1 MGHSQ
6 TEKTRNHERIVRTA
20 LTEELRNAFR
30 LIADLIPSKDAGT
43 ARSGA
48 IVTLSALVGAIELS
62 RAVSDE
68 ALSREILKSVGEL
81 LKKQAQR
88 TSRQKAKAQDPLRQ
102 NDEQRDQRCVFKTEA
117 NRTAPVR
124 EAVISVPTR
133 SRSRTR

>member
-1 MGHSQ
+1 
-6 TEKTRNHERIVRTA
+6 

-68 ALSREILKSVGEL
+68 ALSREILKSAGEL
-81 LKKQAQR
+81 LKKQVQR
-88 TSRQKAKAQDPLRQ
+88 TSRQEAKAQDLLRQ
-102 NDEQRDQRCVFKTEA
+102 NDEQRDQRCVFKTALTLAFDHCGVNAAMNKRQSQRGELLSDVGKKELRHVR
-117 NRTAPVR
+117 NR
-124 EAVISVPTR
+124 
-133 SRSRTR
+133 